1 MKGLMKRFLLYALL
15 ISGAIVFLYPFVW
28 MLAAAF
34 KPEIEISGISI
45 IPRQF
50 TLESYRFVFR
60 KIPII
65 RGFINS
71 VFVSTIVT
79 ASVIVF
85 GSMVGYALSRL
96 RFRGRDWVFS
106 LTLATMMIP
115 AQLTLIPLYTMM
127 VKFGWANSFLALIV
141 PAMMSS
147 YAALLFR
154 QFFKSIP
161 QSLIEAA
168 RLDGCSEWRILF
180 TIIYPLSKPAI
191 MTVAILTF
199 MGVWNDV
206 LWPLMVIR
214 NPDLMTMP
222 LMVTLF
228 AVGGQ
233 AEAQLGV
240 QLAAAM
246 LLAVPVIVAYVF
258 LQRYLIES
266 IASSGMKG

>member
-1 MKGLMKRFLLYALL
+1 MKRLLLYLMLTAGALL
-15 ISGAIVFLYPFVW
+15 FLYPFVW
-28 MLAAAF
+28 MLAATF
-34 KPEIEISGISI
+34 KPETEIAGFNL
-45 IPRQF
+45 IPQQP
-50 TLESYRFVFR
+50 TLESYRFVFQ
-60 KIPII
+60 KIPIT
-65 RGFINS
+65 RGLVNS
-71 VFVSTIVT
+71 LFVSIIVT
-79 ASVIVF
+79 ASVVLF
-85 GSMVGYALSRL
+85 GSMTGYALSRL
-96 RFRGRDWVFS
+96 RFRGRELIFN

-127 VKFGWANSFLALIV
+127 VKFGWVNSYLSLIV

-154 QFFKSIP
+154 QFFRSIP

-168 RLDGCSEWRILF
+168 RLDGCSDWRILF

-191 MTVAILTF
+191 TTVAILTF

-214 NPDLMTMP
+214 DQELMTMP
-222 LMVTLF
+222 QMVTLF

-233 AEAQLGV
+233 AEARLGV
-240 QLAAAM
+240 QLAAAT
-246 LLAVPVIVAYVF
+246 LLAVPIILVYFFI
-258 LQRYLIES
+258 QRYMIES